1 MNDRFLYKSSD
12 PVLTFKLLEGANLTN
27 DEKKLA
33 QNMKSES
40 MKSELEHLFSK
51 TKSCNVQ
58 TDRH

>member
-12 PVLTFKLLEGANLTN
+12 PVLTFKLLEGANY